1 MARYMYQIIE
11 INKDDKWHT
20 FSLYVPTTKKKEDF
34 EDDFDKLIETD
45 KGNLIKKSFY
55 YVKLALYHLVF

>member
-34 EDDFDKLIETD
+34 EDDDFEFEFIDLD
-45 KGNLIKKSFY
+45 DDF
-55 YVKLALYHLVF
+55 